1 MLLTI
6 TGATKGIGLAIV
18 QEFARQGFTVAF
30 CARKPD
36 GVSALQAEF
45 GSDKILFKA
54 VDMSQPGE
62 VDAFG
67 QWVLETA
74 GVPDVL
80 INNAGVFLPGSILD
94 EEEGSHEIQ
103 WATNVQSAYRL
114 TRILGRPMR
123 ERRSG
128 HIFNICSTASIT
140 AYPNG
145 GTYCMTKFA
154 LLGMSKVLREEL
166 KPHQVRVT
174 AVLPGATLTNSWAGV
189 DLPQE
194 RFMPA
199 EDVAALIWQVYQLS
213 DRTVVE
219 ELVLR
224 PQLGDIG

>member
-18 QEFARQGFTVAF
+18 EAFAQEGFKVAF

-36 GVSALQAEF
+36 GVDALVARF
-45 GSDKILFKA
+45 GADKIFFKA
-54 VDMSQPGE
+54 VDMSQPAE

-67 QWVLETA
+67 QWVIDTV

-80 INNAGVFLPGSILD
+80 VNNAGVFLPGSVLD
-94 EEEGSHEIQ
+94 EDEGSHELQ

-145 GTYCMTKFA
+145 GSYCMTKYA

-174 AVLPGATLTNSWAGV
+174 AVMPGATLTNSWAGV
-189 DLPQE
+189 DLPEE

-199 EDVAALIWQVYQLS
+199 ADVAALIWQVYKLS

-224 PQLGDIG
+224 PQLGDLG